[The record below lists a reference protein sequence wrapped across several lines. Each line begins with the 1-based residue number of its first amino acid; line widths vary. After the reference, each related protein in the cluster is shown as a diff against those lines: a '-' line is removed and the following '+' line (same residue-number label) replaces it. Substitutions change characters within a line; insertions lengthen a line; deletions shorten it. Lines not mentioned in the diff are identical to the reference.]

1 MLNKKEVE
9 QTRVFLATVTNLA
22 RELLDEVAT
31 YEAELQENKAEQC
44 AQSVARYQRKKRL
57 INKRKAGSR

>member
-9 QTRVFLATVTNLA
+9 QTRRFLATVTSLA

-57 INKRKAGSR
+57 INKRKAGNG